1 MHHNRPITVAEF
13 IRLKQTLETL
23 QNRSKEQAQLR
34 AQREADIFASR
45 VGPPGMEFD
54 HRMYED
60 IPGLNGIPGVTANLF
75 PALNFSIHPEGATN
89 ILRIEKMV
97 TKEHLF
103 VLAEFTKI
111 FNSIM

>member
-1 MHHNRPITVAEF
+1 
-13 IRLKQTLETL
+13 
-23 QNRSKEQAQLR
+23 
-34 AQREADIFASR
+34 
-45 VGPPGMEFD
+45 MEFD

-89 ILRIEKMV
+89 ILRIERMV

-111 FNSIM
+111 FSIIM